1 MHNERKYLM
10 ICKLHDGVVEFQP
23 AYMDDNFSSADHS
36 ALRDMYRFNREYTRQ
51 EGVRKQVSFDSVLI
65 DDIAMVGRLRTPLNY
80 VGTLGGQG
88 LISFIESYANRQQ
101 VRRLEGFNEYLTQGP
116 MAAALSGNRPVL
128 YDYMMD
134 SDQNCYVVA
143 LHRGV
148 LTATQIV
155 EDCVIYKGQI
165 VTVSSQITVME
176 QQLELEMSRRKRHI
190 EGLRAAED
198 AITLTDSEL
207 PMMAVA
213 AAARINSQSR

>member
-1 MHNERKYLM
+1 MRNEINHVM
-10 ICKLHDGVVEFQP
+10 VCKLHDGIVEFQP
-23 AYMDDNFSSADHS
+23 
-36 ALRDMYRFNREYTRQ
+36 T
-51 EGVRKQVSFDSVLI
+51 VLI
-65 DDIAMVGRLRTPLNY
+65 DQQARPDRDACSTMERFNKERSRLEGWRQEVNFDSLIIGDIAMVARLMTPAQYLGRI
-80 VGTLGGQG
+80 GTVSLSDFVYG
-88 LISFIESYANRQQ
+88 YAKRQQ

-116 MAAALSGNRPVL
+116 MASALSGNRPVL

-143 LHRGV
+143 LHKGV